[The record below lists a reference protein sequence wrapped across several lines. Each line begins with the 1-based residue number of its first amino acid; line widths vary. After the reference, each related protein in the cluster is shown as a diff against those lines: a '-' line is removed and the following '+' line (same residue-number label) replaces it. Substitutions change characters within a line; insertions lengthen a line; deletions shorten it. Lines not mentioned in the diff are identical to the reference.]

1 MPALDLD
8 LGSYR
13 RQTTTSSRSAA
24 ALFNRGLIW
33 AYGFNHEAAIDCF
46 EQARAEDPG
55 FALAHWGIAYA
66 VGPNYNKRWDAFDD
80 EDLRLSLGRA
90 HAALV
95 RARELTTGTTPAE
108 AGLIDALARRIP
120 APAVDGA
127 VPATWD
133 EAYIDAMSALRDAH
147 PTDLD
152 VAALFADA
160 LITPTAWQLWDL
172 PTGQPTEGTHVLW
185 AKEVLEAAMRLPG
198 GMEHPGVLHMY
209 VHLMEMSPHPEEA
222 LPAADALRDVVPDAG
237 HLVHM
242 PTHIDVLCG
251 DYVRTMRDN
260 ARAVAADDRFHEAG
274 NEAEFYTLYRA
285 HNHHF
290 RVYAA
295 MLAGNKQAALEST
308 DQLEDVLPE
317 ELLRKEV
324 PPMADWLE
332 GFLAIRVHVLV
343 RFGDWDELAALPL
356 PDDPQLY
363 CTTTAMIHY
372 GRAIAHASL
381 GDIDAAD
388 REREL
393 FRASAAAVPEYR
405 TQFNNISID
414 ILAVATAMLDG
425 ELEYRRQNYETAFDQ
440 LRRAVAL
447 DDGLPYDEPWG
458 WMQPTRHALGALL
471 LEQGRTE
478 EAREV
483 YAADLGLDETL
494 PRACQHPGNV
504 WSLHGLHECLVALGE
519 PTAAQII
526 KQQFD
531 IAAARAD
538 VPIEASC
545 LCRLERCC

>member
-1 MPALDLD
+1 MSAVGLD

-13 RQTTTSSRSAA
+13 RHTTTSSQSAA
-24 ALFNRGLIW
+24 GLFSRGLVW
-33 AYGFNHEAAIDCF
+33 AYGFNHEAAIHCF
-46 EQARAEDPG
+46 EQAISEDAG
-55 FALAHWGIAYA
+55 FALGYWGIAYA
-66 VGPNYNKRWDAFDD
+66 SGPNYNKTWDAFDD

-90 HAALV
+90 HAAIV
-95 RARELTTGTTPAE
+95 RARELSTGATPVEVA
-108 AGLIDALARRIP
+108 LIDALARRIP
-120 APAVDGA
+120 AAEADGG
-127 VPATWD
+127 VPASWD
-133 EAYIDAMSALRDAH
+133 QAYIDAMSAVHDAH
-147 PTDLD
+147 PADLD

-160 LITPTAWQLWDL
+160 LMTPTAWQLWDL
-172 PTGQPTEGTHVLW
+172 PTGQPSEGTHVLW

-209 VHLMEMSPHPEEA
+209 VHLMEMSPKPEQA
-222 LPAADALRDVVPDAG
+222 LAAADALRDVVPDAG

-251 DYVRTMRDN
+251 DYERAMRDN
-260 ARAVAADDRFHEAG
+260 ARAAAADDRFFESG
-274 NEAEFYTLYRA
+274 GEAEFYTLYRA

-295 MLAGNKQAALEST
+295 MLAGNKHAALQST
-308 DQLEDVLPE
+308 EQLEAVIPD

-343 RFGDWDELAALPL
+343 RFGEWDELVGSKL

-372 GRAIAHASL
+372 GRAVAHASL
-381 GDIDAAD
+381 GDLDSAD

-393 FRASAAAVPEYR
+393 FKARAATVPESR
-405 TQFNNISID
+405 TLFNNICID
-414 ILAVATAMLDG
+414 ILAVASAMLDG
-425 ELEYRRQNYETAFDQ
+425 ELEYRRQNYDVAFEH
-440 LRRAVAL
+440 LRRSVAL

-471 LEQGRTE
+471 LEQRRTE

-494 PRACQHPGNV
+494 ARACQHPGNV
-504 WSLHGLHECLVALGE
+504 WSLHGLHECLIRLDE

-526 KQQFD
+526 KQQLD
-531 IAAARAD
+531 IAVARAD
-538 VPIEASC
+538 VPIQASC
-545 LCRLERCC
+545 FCRLERCC